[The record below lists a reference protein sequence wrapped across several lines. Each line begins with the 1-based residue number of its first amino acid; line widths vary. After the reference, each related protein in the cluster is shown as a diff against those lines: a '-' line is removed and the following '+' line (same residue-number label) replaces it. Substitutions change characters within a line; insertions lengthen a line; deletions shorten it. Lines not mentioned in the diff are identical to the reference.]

1 MPKTDNTFPG
11 PSMFDLRGR
20 QSVRATFKLSQK
32 AIDAI
37 GLVAVHMGIKQK
49 SLFDHIIED
58 VAAMEDLAQTIRIR
72 QFKKI
77 PRRQKTYVLSR
88 KTIDALSAISQ
99 TYDMPRDA
107 LVEYAVKKLESVIQS
122 EKLRHEERKKLAEEA
137 AAHFHAGRQ
146 LYRKAVKALGKDD
159 PFCRRLERSV
169 AADVR
174 TAGEI
179 DEFLEKSK
187 VLEDF

>member
-1 MPKTDNTFPG
+1 MTPTRSPASG
-11 PSMFDLRGR
+11 PTVLDLRGR

-58 VAAMEDLAQTIRIR
+58 MGAVEKLARSIRLP
-72 QFKKI
+72 QFEKI
-77 PRRQKTYVLSR
+77 PRRQKTYVMSR
-88 KTIDALSAISQ
+88 RTVDALSEVSK

-107 LVEYAVKKLESVIQS
+107 LVEYAVQKLESVIQS
-122 EKLRHEERKKLAEEA
+122 EKRRHEERKKLAAEVM
-137 AAHFHAGRQ
+137 AHFEKGEH
-146 LYRKAVKALGKDD
+146 LYRSVTRKLGKDD
-159 PFCRRLERSV
+159 PFSRHLGKAV
-169 AADVR
+169 LAAR
-174 TAGEI
+174 KTAE
-179 DEFLEKSK
+179 DLQAFLNKSR